1 MNKVLIFQS
10 VGGMEKKNVCEE
22 KWGNEQSKWSICE
35 LLDDV
40 KLRCYFSG
48 TIQNVGL
55 SGKI

>member
-1 MNKVLIFQS
+1 MNKVSISQS

-22 KWGNEQSKWSICE
+22 KWENEESKWSICE

-40 KLRCYFSG
+40 KLRWYFSG
-48 TIQNVGL
+48 TIQNVDL